1 MHAGVRLL
9 SALCAAPHLAVLLS
23 GAVAGLLGT
32 PASDDATSGHGLW
45 VQSLRV
51 RVRRGPMRCQL
62 RPPTAAQ
69 IPCTLPLLPVQ
80 TELGLKIAAQHLA
93 LSLRATEGANA
104 AAAEASET
112 VVPPVQSTIEA
123 VRRAG
128 ATGRLVHLAATSI
141 AATEAVSTASSVL
154 EGSNA
159 PASIRHAAALCA
171 RDLPAAA
178 ATALQ
183 AKICLAHARL
193 KRQGVDWRVSV
204 VLSLAA
210 RVGKEMPL
218 TAIGSDI
225 VTDHQKILHQSLAV
239 DEVRDVIN
247 SSLLIFVWS
256 CRLRLA

>member
-9 SALCAAPHLAVLLS
+9 SALCAAPDLAVLLS

-32 PASDDATSGHGLW
+32 PESGDATSGHGLW

-112 VVPPVQSTIEA
+112 VVPPVPPVQSTIEA

-159 PASIRHAAALCA
+159 PASIRHAAAL
-171 RDLPAAA
+171 
-178 ATALQ
+178 
-183 AKICLAHARL
+183 
-193 KRQGVDWRVSV
+193 
-204 VLSLAA
+204 
-210 RVGKEMPL
+210 
-218 TAIGSDI
+218 
-225 VTDHQKILHQSLAV
+225 LHL
-239 DEVRDVIN
+239 
-247 SSLLIFVWS
+247 
-256 CRLRLA
+256 